1 MIMKELKLSIVVP
14 TYEERD
20 NILEFIQRTESTLVG
35 MDFEIVV
42 VDDNSPDRTAD
53 IAEKLNE
60 EYGNIRVLR
69 RPKKLGLGSAIVDG
83 IKIADSCVIAVMDA
97 DLQHPPEM
105 LPRLLKKIE
114 EGHDI
119 VIASRYVR
127 GGGIEGWSTWRKV
140 VSRGA
145 RMFAHLLLPRVRFVK
160 DPVSGFFMFKK
171 DVIDNIEIKT
181 SGYKV
186 LVELLAKGKYNSVAE
201 VPYVFVPRARGK
213 SKLSPKEIASYLS
226 LLLKLKM
233 SK

>member
-1 MIMKELKLSIVVP
+1 MKELKLSIVVP